1 MIPVVL
7 SGGSGTRLWPVSR
20 QSHPKQFCDLLDE
33 AHGQTLF
40 ANTVRRLQPLGSP
53 WTVTVRELKVLTERS
68 LASLGVPLSQVVYEP
83 FGRNTAPAIAL
94 LCRVFELRGM
104 GREVA
109 GIFPADHVIENEEA
123 FHRAVRLGASIAE
136 QGQIVTLGVVPTYP
150 ATGYGYI
157 ETSGAFSAAGGLRA
171 IGFREKPS
179 AAVAGDFIARGG
191 FFWNAGM
198 FIFRVDTMIALL
210 QEHAPEVW
218 SGFAGLCADLSN
230 LEDIYHSV
238 KGISIDYAV
247 MEKLSSHVCIPC
259 DFPWS
264 DLGSWDSYAEF
275 VERSGAAGVSA
286 GIAGAPIEVDAK
298 GNFVF
303 PSREKVYSVIGADD
317 LLVVDTDDALLISRR
332 GSSELVKDVVEQ
344 LKKSGD
350 KRASE
355 HVFEVRPWGRFE
367 ILRDTAEFKSK
378 VIDVNPGAQIS
389 YQSHTK
395 RAEHWIVVKGRGEVI
410 LDDRT
415 LPASP
420 GVHINIPVGAKHR
433 IRNLGTEVLQFVE
446 VQLGSY
452 FGEDDIVRYDDA
464 YGRK

>member
-1 MIPVVL
+1 MIPVIL

-40 ANTVRRLQPLGSP
+40 ANTVRRLMPLGSP

-68 LASLGVPLSQVVYEP
+68 LSSLGVPSSQVVYEP

-94 LCRVFELRGM
+94 LCRVFELRGL

-109 GIFPADHVIENEEA
+109 GVFPADQVVEKEEA

-136 QGQIVTLGVVPTYP
+136 QGQVVTLGVKPTYP

-157 ETSGAFSAAGGLRA
+157 ETSGAFSVAGGLRA
-171 IGFREKPS
+171 VGFREKPS
-179 AAVAGDFIARGG
+179 ESVAADFLKRGG

-198 FIFRVDTMIALL
+198 FIFRVDVMIGLL
-210 QEHAPEVW
+210 REHAPAVW
-218 SGFAGLCADLSN
+218 SAFADLRADLSN

-247 MEKLSSHVCIPC
+247 MEKLPGHVCIPC

-275 VERSGAAGVSA
+275 AARTGAGVSS
-286 GIAGAPIEVDAK
+286 GVSGTPIEVGAK

-303 PSREKVYSVIGADD
+303 PSRDKVYSVTGADD
-317 LLVVDTDDALLISRR
+317 LLIVDTDDALLISRR
-332 GSSELVKDVVEQ
+332 GSSEQVKDVVEQ

-355 HVFEVRPWGRFE
+355 HVFDVRPWGRFE
-367 ILRDTAEFKSK
+367 ILRDTSEFKSK
-378 VIDVNPGAQIS
+378 VIEVNPGAQLS

-395 RAEHWIVVKGRGEVI
+395 RSEHWIVVKGRGEVV

-415 LPASP
+415 LPVSA
-420 GVHINIPVGAKHR
+420 GVHINIPLGAKHR
-433 IRNLGTEVLQFVE
+433 MRNLGTEVLQFVE

-452 FGEDDIVRYDDA
+452 FGEDDIVRYEDA